1 MRFHR
6 LTHNFRSRHK
16 VTAVCLVSSPEMLR
30 RFLLSLDNTELS
42 AGLVVSLS
50 HPLSVSVSPAV
61 LVWNS
66 VLFVWMGLQ
75 ILPQFHQQLF
85 AITWRQVSQV
95 VLRGQLHEPVTE
107 NGFAVYQ
114 LYVAVNVQKRESW
127 SPGSGCQ
134 RQQDS
139 LQECPLLILERRRR
153 LA

>member
-1 MRFHR
+1 
-6 LTHNFRSRHK
+6 
-16 VTAVCLVSSPEMLR
+16 MLR

-114 LYVAVNVQKRESW
+114 PYVAVNVQKR
-127 SPGSGCQ
+127 
-134 RQQDS
+134 
-139 LQECPLLILERRRR
+139 
-153 LA
+153 